1 MYSRCPHCDSRQQL
15 AVEQLRHFCTVCGK
29 HFDGLRSLGGDEHG
43 QIAVETPRTDLAESA
58 GRPPLT
64 AAWAAASMAMLLLLL
79 AQVIYFEHSGLS
91 RQPLLRAGLQ
101 RLCTVIA
108 CQLPAYRN
116 LDELLV
122 SHSDLQAKTG
132 HVYLFTAAINNR
144 APFPQAAPEL
154 KLTLLNFNGQPMA
167 ERVFSPRQYLPGGET
182 LPAEQT
188 AEIRLDLVRPTA
200 KVGGYTFVLL

>member
-1 MYSRCPHCDSRQQL
+1 MYSRCPHCDSRQQRT
-15 AVEQLRHFCTVCGK
+15 VEQLRHWLVCTVCGK

-43 QIAVETPRTDLAESA
+43 HETPRTDLAESA

-64 AAWAAASMAMLLLLL
+64 AAWAAASMGMLLLLL
-79 AQVIYFEHSGLS
+79 AQAIYFEASGLS

-101 RLCTVIA
+101 SLCTVIA

-122 SHSDLQAKTG
+122 SRSDLQAKTG
-132 HVYLFTAAINNR
+132 HVYLFTAVINNR
-144 APFPQAAPEL
+144 SPFPQAAPEL